1 MESFK
6 KVSSAILSHIFFL
19 HRGFDILFDHQGID
33 IHSVKI
39 LAMRHHK
46 KQFFNALCGLVKA
59 ICYVG
64 LICKMSWVH
73 VKICETQCSNKMKKK
88 VKIQKVWKICQTAF
102 MYYHFIHSFDVVL
115 YMHFVPIRRFAIRRD
130 FWRQGHVRRILE
142 RSDRF
147 RIFISEEENCP
158 IIWKLNLCDATILD
172 VKVAWFS
179 MFCCVKLMITE

>member
-64 LICKMSWVH
+64 LICKMSWIH
-73 VKICETQCSNKMKKK
+73 VKICET
-88 VKIQKVWKICQTAF
+88 AF
-102 MYYHFIHSFDVVL
+102 FQLFQYFIHSFDVVL
-115 YMHFVPIRRFAIRRD
+115 YMHFVPIRRFANKARFLTSRSCQEN
-130 FWRQGHVRRILE
+130 FWREVTLSGSL
-142 RSDRF
+142 F
-147 RIFISEEENCP
+147 SEEENCP
-158 IIWKLNLCDATILD
+158 II
-172 VKVAWFS
+172 
-179 MFCCVKLMITE
+179 